1 MILFVK
7 FNQDHRNLTMV
18 WKKTFYA
25 DESYIQIL
33 SDNAIQISEKIDN
46 LNAREILK

>member
-1 MILFVK
+1 
-7 FNQDHRNLTMV
+7 MV